1 MRSINDGWRL
11 DSRSQKPDPT
21 TQTPYQLTLPNF
33 GGFPRVFPLPQL
45 RKPHPK
51 WFDENIWNFYR
62 VQIYAELLMSSPLR
76 WPQKND
82 DDAVVTLKYEGTL
95 PSCSLVIYHPALLWS
110 RLSPLSHQRKDFL
123 FLTVYMAGGDKNFLS
138 LFLLWHL
145 ILINIGHA
153 LKICN
158 KWLWNWLNAGV
169 LLLLYTS

>member
-1 MRSINDGWRL
+1 MSSSTFLSFRARLSPPPPYFSVHFPSSPWRLVAISTPSAPVRSINDGWRL

-33 GGFPRVFPLPQL
+33 GGFPRVFPPPQL

-82 DDAVVTLKYEGTL
+82 DDAVVTLKYEGHYLLAHWWFTTPHYYDPACL
-95 PSCSLVIYHPALLWS
+95 HFPTSERTSC
-110 RLSPLSHQRKDFL
+110 F
-123 FLTVYMAGGDKNFLS
+123 
-138 LFLLWHL
+138 
-145 ILINIGHA
+145 
-153 LKICN
+153 
-158 KWLWNWLNAGV
+158 
-169 LLLLYTS
+169 